1 MMTTARAKAR
11 LVTAR
16 ALLDHMIAPLVNG
29 ALVGAFVE
37 GGVLAGAPLA
47 AAGEGC
53 DVAPM
58 DTGAVGAGAMV
69 PAIGG
74 VVTGASDVAG
84 VGTPVDTGAIVVE
97 VTGAIGGIVVGDT
110 GGLVVE
116 GTGAI
121 GGIVVGA
128 TGGIVG
134 EVTGATGGIVAEAIG
149 AMVVWL
155 VPGQPQIDCT
165 GAKSPVY
172 SEQVELL
179 AIPRRLLKSKQVA
192 LKVGI
197 VELGFPGEAPF
208 GHKKHSW
215 TEPGQPQKK
224 SKLVDDVIFRHSLL
238 SDERSLT
245 TVSI

>member
-11 LVTAR
+11 LVAAR

-97 VTGAIGGIVVGDT
+97 V
-110 GGLVVE
+110 
-116 GTGAI
+116 TGAI

-224 SKLVDDVIFRHSLL
+224 VQISRRCNIQTLLAIRREEFNNSFNITTCQALEPRNKGIFQW
-238 SDERSLT
+238 
-245 TVSI
+245 

>member
-1 MMTTARAKAR
+1 MTTARAKAR
-11 LVTAR
+11 LVAAR

-97 VTGAIGGIVVGDT
+97 V
-110 GGLVVE
+110 
-116 GTGAI
+116 TGAI

>member
-11 LVTAR
+11 LVAAR

-110 GGLVVE
+110 GGLV
-116 GTGAI
+116 
-121 GGIVVGA
+121 
-128 TGGIVG
+128 G

-149 AMVVWL
+149 ATVVWL